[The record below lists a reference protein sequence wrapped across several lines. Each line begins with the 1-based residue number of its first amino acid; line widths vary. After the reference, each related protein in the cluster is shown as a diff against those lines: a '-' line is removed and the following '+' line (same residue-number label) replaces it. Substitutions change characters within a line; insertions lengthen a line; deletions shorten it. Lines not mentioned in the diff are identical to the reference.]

1 MLTPSIQ
8 LLLYSSCVFLM
19 GLLLGWV
26 LWKLSNASSKGGE
39 DPEVTFWQERF
50 EQVQNERNFAQDRI
64 AALETERD
72 ALKAKHK
79 ATA

>member
-26 LWKLSNASSKGGE
+26 LWKLSKATGPAQEN
-39 DPEVTFWQERF
+39 PEVSFWQERF

-64 AALETERD
+64 VALEAERD
-72 ALKAKHK
+72 ALKKDRAS
-79 ATA
+79 A